1 MKTTYQNSKM
11 VRKPEF
17 PLQQIIRRLSEQ
29 VFIKKD
35 AISYPVLKG
44 AHMDGPLLDSLINGD
59 QFKSVSTQKYKVK
72 VNGKDNCC
80 RVDGNICLI
89 NTIVKNEDVFLVL
102 KTFTQKKSFFTYPLD
117 STLLG
122 IAELSQ
128 LDVGYRIANLYEI
141 QAKYVAFP
149 FSDAVW

>member
-1 MKTTYQNSKM
+1 MKTTYQNSRM

-89 NTIVKNEDVFLVL
+89 NNIVKNEDVFLVL

-141 QAKYVAFP
+141 
-149 FSDAVW
+149 